1 MNDHTT
7 YLAALFPRWK
17 LTPELSK
24 LVDRDFDRARIT
36 DEQIR
41 AIIDQHRRE
50 RKGNDP
56 DLATISVRMS
66 NAVAQADD
74 VMADL
79 CEMFVAIL
87 TSRYQA
93 YLPKEHS

>member
-66 NAVAQADD
+66 NAVAQAAKSPPSSAPFMRGS
-74 VMADL
+74 VPVSAW
-79 CEMFVAIL
+79 A
-87 TSRYQA
+87 A
-93 YLPKEHS
+93 